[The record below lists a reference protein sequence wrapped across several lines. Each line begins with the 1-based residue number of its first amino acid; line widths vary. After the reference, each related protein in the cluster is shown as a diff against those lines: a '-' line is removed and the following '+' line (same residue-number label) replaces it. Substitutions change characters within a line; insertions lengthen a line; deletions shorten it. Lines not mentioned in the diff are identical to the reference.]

1 MNDDLTYIKK
11 EEFAELEVLEEALAA
26 VDKYFVV
33 RMNELEESYRKG
45 SISRESYNKRKK
57 TYMASKQKASEMV
70 NSIRHAMAEY
80 ERAVQ
85 EINALENA
93 NINSIMSEI
102 QDKKILKVF
111 AKENLKIKSKKLQ
124 AKREL
129 VKALENKNL
138 KNVMTAITVDVP
150 KDRSINPEQSIDSY
164 VISSSPMVHESL
176 GKIIDHVKANKVA
189 NEFIA
194 STEENGIRT
203 HGASDVYRSLE
214 ASEYKGKV
222 VSTGGSP
229 LYTTDEEYAQLQSG
243 EESFKSIADDQL
255 ETIDYIIK
263 SDIKLDSKQQKKVK
277 ITKKEYEQL
286 ASVDLECQRVQKA
299 LVYLNKYHVCELYP
313 KTAKMLTA
321 YGKKLSEQQ
330 KKLMA
335 SSERMA
341 KDAKIDTF
349 ERQAVAS
356 ANYDLFEA
364 KERKLMF
371 EIEEAR
377 GYGDMEKVAKLEE
390 ELQQHRESF
399 LEPDEPQ
406 AKR

>member
-1 MNDDLTYIKK
+1 MNADLTYIKK
-11 EEFAELEVLEEALAA
+11 EEFAELEVLEWALAS
-26 VDKYFVV
+26 VDKFYVI
-33 RMNELEESYRKG
+33 RMDEAKKSYLKGDISKESYD
-45 SISRESYNKRKK
+45 KRKK
-57 TYMASKQKASEMV
+57 SYMASKQKANEMV
-70 NSIRHAMAEY
+70 HAIRQAMAEY
-80 ERAVQ
+80 KRAVE
-85 EINALENA
+85 EINVLESA
-93 NINSIMSEI
+93 KIDSIVNEI

-111 AKENLKIKSKKLQ
+111 AKEHLKIRSKKLQ

-138 KNVMTAITVDVP
+138 KNVMTAIEVDR
-150 KDRSINPEQSIDSY
+150 KFDRETDLEKATGSY
-164 VISSSPMVHESL
+164 VVSDGPMVHESL
-176 GKIIDHVKANKVA
+176 GKIIDHVKAGVAA
-189 NEFIA
+189 NEFVA
-194 STEENGIRT
+194 KTEE
-203 HGASDVYRSLE
+203 ASIKERDDADVYRSLE
-214 ASEYKGKV
+214 ASKFKGKPLG
-222 VSTGGSP
+222 TGGYL
-229 LYTTDEEYAQLQSG
+229 LYTTDEELMQLQSDDK
-243 EESFKSIADDQL
+243 SLKSIADDQL

-330 KKLMA
+330 KKLMT

-341 KDAKIDTF
+341 KDADIDLF
-349 ERQAVAS
+349 EKQADLA
-356 ANYDLFEA
+356 AKHDLFEA
-364 KERKLMF
+364 KEKYLMF
-371 EIEEAR
+371 EIEKAR
-377 GYGDMEKVAKLEE
+377 DYGDMEKVAKLEE